1 MYSVYISEI
10 AENDILTAAQYIS
23 NVLNA
28 PIAANRL
35 LDEIEKKERF
45 MEYNPYI
52 YPVVPDKI
60 LAKREIR
67 FVSVKNYLM
76 FYIVNDNEQMIYV
89 IRFLYGH
96 RDWKNILKNNTE

>member
-35 LDEIEKKERF
+35 LDEIEEKERF

-52 YPVVPDKI
+52 YPVVSDRI
-60 LAKREIR
+60 LTKRGIR
-67 FVSVKNYLM
+67 FVSAKNYLM
-76 FYIVNDNEQMIYV
+76 FYIVNDNEQMAYV

-96 RDWKNILKNNTE
+96 RDWKNILKNNNE